1 MTHVTC
7 RLTAKNQDR
16 LRNPVLGN
24 RERATFTF
32 FYVRD
37 RPKQQEPRGIPRTD
51 SATRRVRLKNY
62 LQTLTE
68 SSGLVRFDFRCAHD
82 EKSAAEFG
90 HHPIGFPRSRGR
102 CGPTAVRGCSL
113 LVVPAGSSA
122 QVLRVDR
129 RLSDA
134 IAHTPVLLLLL
145 LLVMVVRYPCPAR
158 NAASQQLRAPRDRS
172 TRWVLSSE
180 YSRRIYLSSSSTT
193 IYM

>member
-1 MTHVTC
+1 
-7 RLTAKNQDR
+7 
-16 LRNPVLGN
+16 
-24 RERATFTF
+24 
-32 FYVRD
+32 
-37 RPKQQEPRGIPRTD
+37 
-51 SATRRVRLKNY
+51 VRLKNY

-129 RLSDA
+129 RLNDA
-134 IAHTPVLLLLL
+134 IAQTPVLLLLL
-145 LLVMVVRYPCPAR
+145 LPPLLPLVMVVRYPCTAR

-180 YSRRIYLSSSSTT
+180 YSRRIYQSSSSSSSTT

>member
-1 MTHVTC
+1 
-7 RLTAKNQDR
+7 
-16 LRNPVLGN
+16 
-24 RERATFTF
+24 
-32 FYVRD
+32 
-37 RPKQQEPRGIPRTD
+37 
-51 SATRRVRLKNY
+51 VRLKNY

-102 CGPTAVRGCSL
+102 CGPTAVSGCSL

-134 IAHTPVLLLLL
+134 IAQTPVLLLLL
-145 LLVMVVRYPCPAR
+145 LPLVMVVRYPCTAR

-180 YSRRIYLSSSSTT
+180 YSRRIYQSSSSSSTT
-193 IYM
+193 IYV